1 MPREIKVTVIGTITD
16 EIIER
21 FNERLAIAL
30 IQQLGRE
37 GAEYLIQELEKVEE
51 EK

>member
-1 MPREIKVTVIGTITD
+1 MPREIEVIVEGTITE

-30 IQQLGRE
+30 IAKLGRD
-37 GAEYLIQELEKVEE
+37 GAEYLVQELEKKEME
-51 EK
+51 